1 MTLPNVH
8 KTLVMARMAIEEEQ
22 EGEEKAMPRQSRVGN
37 KELDR
42 SRKYAMRLVI
52 SVGQS
57 CGVAVKVYGVLEYG
71 GCLTRW

>member
-8 KTLVMARMAIEEEQ
+8 KTLVMEQMAIEEEQ
-22 EGEEKAMPRQSRVGN
+22 GEEEAMPRQSRIGN